1 MTTKLTRFANGKV
14 SNKALNLLANTAG
27 MAAAALTLTTAVAF
41 VASTPANAA
50 EFNWKAFGQAAAREL
65 QEYGDREV
73 ERNSRQTFCTT
84 NYIGSTAYT
93 NCY

>member
-1 MTTKLTRFANGKV
+1 MRNF
-14 SNKALNLLANTAG
+14 KALV
-27 MAAAALTLTTAVAF
+27 AATVLFTGALIVP
-41 VASTPANAA
+41 TPAKA

-73 ERNSRQTFCTT
+73 ERNSRSTFCTT
-84 NYIGSTAYT
+84 NYIGNTAYT